1 MKKIVAVLMFVA
13 LLAGCTG
20 SKETTFVGKGN
31 ANGITC
37 EVEFVGNGDK
47 VSKVK
52 EVIDMDLKTLGLT
65 QEQAKATMEPATKK
79 NNAIEGVNI
88 KLETTE
94 EKVIVTSELDCSK
107 ANIDELKKAGL
118 VDSTSDAKYV
128 SLKKSKENYEKKFGV
143 VFEEK

>member
-31 ANGITC
+31 TNGMTC
-37 EVEFVGNGDK
+37 EVEIVSNGDK

-52 EVIDMDLKTLGLT
+52 EVVGMDLKTLGLT
-65 QEQAKATMEPATKK
+65 EEQAKATMEPAAKK
-79 NNAIEGVNI
+79 NNEVEGVNM

-94 EKVIVTSELDCSK
+94 TKVTITTELDYSK
-107 ANIDELKKAGL
+107 ANIEELKKAGL
-118 VDSTSDAKYV
+118 IESTGDAKYV
-128 SLKKSKENYEKKFGV
+128 SLKKSKENYEKTFGV